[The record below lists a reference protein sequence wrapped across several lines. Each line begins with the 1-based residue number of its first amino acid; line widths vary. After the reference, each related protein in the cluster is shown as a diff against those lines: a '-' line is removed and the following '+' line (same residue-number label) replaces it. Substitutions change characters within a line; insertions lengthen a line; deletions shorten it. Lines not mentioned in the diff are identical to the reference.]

1 MDLAFWL
8 LPLDCYEADMNLH
21 FDCVFYYVRD
31 LDSAIPF
38 YSEVLGIPLISRDA
52 VARLDVDGVLFEIGV

>member
-1 MDLAFWL
+1 
-8 LPLDCYEADMNLH
+8 MNLH